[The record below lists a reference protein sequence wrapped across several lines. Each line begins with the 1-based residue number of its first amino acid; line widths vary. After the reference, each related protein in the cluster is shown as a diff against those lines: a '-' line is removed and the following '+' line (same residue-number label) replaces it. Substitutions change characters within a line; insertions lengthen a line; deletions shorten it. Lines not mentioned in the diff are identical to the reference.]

1 MMRPRETEIP
11 MTRTQIARLAFDAYL
26 TSDISIDDAV
36 IEVSVA
42 HDYDIDVDGEVD
54 EIAARVRQMV
64 ADRAADQ
71 D

>member
-1 MMRPRETEIP
+1 
-11 MTRTQIARLAFDAYL
+11 MTRTEIARLALTAYL
-26 TSDISIDDAV
+26 ASDITIDDAV
-36 IEVSVA
+36 IDVAAA

>member
-1 MMRPRETEIP
+1 
-11 MTRTQIARLAFDAYL
+11 MTRTEIARLALATYL
-26 TSDISIDDAV
+26 ASDLSIDGAV
-36 IEVSVA
+36 IEIAVE

>member
-1 MMRPRETEIP
+1 
-11 MTRTQIARLAFDAYL
+11 MTRTQIARLAIDAYL
-26 TSDISIDDAV
+26 ASDISIDDAV

-42 HDYDIDVDGEVD
+42 HDCDIDVDGEVD

-64 ADRAADQ
+64 ADRAADMDDQ

>member
-1 MMRPRETEIP
+1 
-11 MTRTQIARLAFDAYL
+11 MTRTQIAALALATYL
-26 TSDISIDDAV
+26 ASDISIDDAV
-36 IEVSVA
+36 FQTAVA

-54 EIAARVRQMV
+54 EIAARVRAMV

>member
-1 MMRPRETEIP
+1 
-11 MTRTQIARLAFDAYL
+11 MTRTEIARLALATHL
-26 TSDISIDDAV
+26 ASETTIDDAV
-36 IEVSVA
+36 IDVAVA

>member
-1 MMRPRETEIP
+1 
-11 MTRTQIARLAFDAYL
+11 MTRTEIARLALSAYL
-26 TSDISIDDAV
+26 ASDITIDDAV
-36 IEVSVA
+36 IDVAAA

-64 ADRAADQ
+64 ADHAADQ

>member
-1 MMRPRETEIP
+1 
-11 MTRTQIARLAFDAYL
+11 MTRTEIARLALTAYL
-26 TSDISIDDAV
+26 ASDITIDDAV
-36 IEVSVA
+36 IDVALA

-64 ADRAADQ
+64 ADHAADQ

>member
-1 MMRPRETEIP
+1 
-11 MTRTQIARLAFDAYL
+11 MTRTQIAALALSAFL
-26 TSDISIDDAV
+26 VSDISIDDAV
-36 IEVSVA
+36 IDMAVA
-42 HDYDIDVDGEVD
+42 HDYDLDVDGEMD

>member
-1 MMRPRETEIP
+1 
-11 MTRTQIARLAFDAYL
+11 MTRTEIARLALTAYL
-26 TSDISIDDAV
+26 ASDITIDDAV
-36 IEVSVA
+36 IDVAAA

-64 ADRAADQ
+64 ADHAADQ